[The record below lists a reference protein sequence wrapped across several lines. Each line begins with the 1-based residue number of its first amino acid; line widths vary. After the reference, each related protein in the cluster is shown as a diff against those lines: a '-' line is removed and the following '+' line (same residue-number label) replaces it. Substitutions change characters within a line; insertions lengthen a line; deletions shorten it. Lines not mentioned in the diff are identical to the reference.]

1 MPHRGRL
8 NLLTEMLGYPAETM
22 FHKVTCVCVC
32 VCGYMC
38 VSVCVCGSDG
48 NLSWVQ
54 IQGKL
59 EYPEGLP
66 TTGDDLS
73 HLGMFGYL
81 GWIFLNVCYL

>member
-1 MPHRGRL
+1 MHL
-8 NLLTEMLGYPAETM
+8 FAYMC
-22 FHKVTCVCVC
+22 TCVCVC
-32 VCGYMC
+32 VG
-38 VSVCVCGSDG
+38 VFIVCVWVCLLWVCGCDG

-66 TTGDDLS
+66 TTGDVLS